1 MNTLPKNTNTL
12 EKEVQIYIFKI
23 NLSIFELYPYT
34 INRWI
39 FIPLLFAVRFMKNL
53 FSLFTKNQSLVY
65 KVFLYL
71 IATFF
76 IIYLLP
82 KGGQFKYNFQKG
94 KPWQYENL
102 YAPFTFTIKK
112 DAESI
117 EKEKEAIRADAIP
130 YFEFDL
136 LMVSQSEA
144 QFVDLLDVTFVDSLS
159 RVSKSS
165 VERIGLTV
173 VNQIYKSGVID
184 GIYPYASDKLVYLKK
199 GNEIEEVAYSQFIK
213 KEQLQEKIVELVS
226 EITAGDTK
234 ILLEKILPRA
244 VNPNITLNTKLTD
257 AFVETQI
264 KEINPNRGII
274 EKGGR
279 IIAKGEVVEG
289 DKFQILNSLKAE
301 YQSQVWSK
309 SNYYWLLIGYSLLVS
324 LVFLM
329 LFLFLK
335 KYRLDIFHNNTKV
348 TFIFFNIF
356 LMVFLTT
363 MVVKLDAKYVYVVPL
378 CILPLILKAFFDPRV
393 GLFVHV
399 LTILLLGFVV
409 PNSFEYMFLQ
419 IIAGIVTILTV
430 SELYKRANLFISV
443 GQITLIYIIGYF
455 AFYLIQEGNISAME
469 WETFGYFVLCG
480 LATLFA
486 HPLIY
491 FYEKIFGLVSDV
503 SLLELSDTN
512 SKLLKELSNKAPG
525 TFHHSL
531 NVANLAEAAANEI
544 GANAMLVRV
553 GALYHDVGKMINP
566 TYFTENQV
574 NSVNSHHELDPK
586 ESARIIIDHVIK
598 GIEIARKNNL
608 PDRVIDFIRTHH
620 GTSVVYYFYKMEKE
634 LKGEAN
640 REEFEYPG
648 PIPFSKETAI
658 LMMADSVEA
667 ASKSLKEPTASKLD
681 NFVEKIIDGQMDQG
695 QFLNSDITFKE
706 IQMIKKVLKRKL
718 NNIFHLRV
726 EYPE

>member
-1 MNTLPKNTNTL
+1 
-12 EKEVQIYIFKI
+12 
-23 NLSIFELYPYT
+23 
-34 INRWI
+34 
-39 FIPLLFAVRFMKNL
+39 MKNL
-53 FSLFTKNQSLVY
+53 FSFFAKNQSLIY
-65 KVFLYL
+65 KVFLF
-71 IATFF
+71 IFATLLVIYFF
-76 IIYLLP
+76 P

-102 YAPFTFTIKK
+102 YAPFSFTIKK
-112 DAESI
+112 HEDTLI
-117 EKEKEAIRADAIP
+117 KERKEIRANAIP
-130 YFEFDL
+130 YFEYN
-136 LMVSQSEA
+136 S
-144 QFVDLLDVTFVDSLS
+144 DVKNQVVKSFKNNLNLQYIDSLYNT
-159 RVSKSS
+159 SKRS
-165 VERIGLTV
+165 VERLGEAFLT
-173 VNQIYKSGVID
+173 NAYKNGVTDEIHGYD
-184 GIYPYASDKLVYLKK
+184 GDKLIYLKK
-199 GNEIEEVAYSQFIK
+199 GNEIEERTYSQIFK
-213 KEQLQEKIVELVS
+213 KDNLNKKVRDLVEKNNVEDVQ
-226 EITAGDTK
+226 A
-234 ILLEKILPRA
+234 LLYNALKTEFR
-244 VNPNITLNTKLTD
+244 PNVKLNSKLT
-257 AFVETQI
+257 ETAI
-264 KEINPNRGII
+264 NAEINALNPNRGVI

-301 YQSQVWSK
+301 FDSQIWSK
-309 SNYYWLLIGYSLLVS
+309 NNYMWLLVGYAMLVM

-335 KYRLDIFHNNTKV
+335 NYRPYIYNNNTKV

-363 MVVKLDAKYVYVVPL
+363 LVVKVHADYVYVVPI
-378 CILPLILKAFFDPRV
+378 CILPLILKAFFDARV

-399 LTILLLGFVV
+399 LTVLLLGFIV

-419 IIAGIVTILTV
+419 FIAGIVTVLTV

-443 GQITLIYIIGYF
+443 GQITLIYILGYF
-455 AFYLIQEGNISAME
+455 AFYVIQEGNLQTME
-469 WETFGYFVLCG
+469 WQNFQYFILCG

-531 NVANLAEAAANEI
+531 NVANLAETSANEI
-544 GANAMLVRV
+544 GANSMLVRV
-553 GALYHDVGKMINP
+553 GALYHDVGKMLNP
-566 TYFTENQV
+566 TMFTENQA
-574 NSVNSHHELDPK
+574 NSINSHNELDPK
-586 ESARIIIDHVIK
+586 ESAKIIINHVIK

-620 GTSVVYYFYKMEKE
+620 GTSLVYYFYSKEKE
-634 LKGEAN
+634 QHGEAN
-640 REEFEYPG
+640 KEDFMYPG

-667 ASKSLKEPTASKLD
+667 ASKSLKEPSSTIID
-681 NFVEKIIDGQMDQG
+681 EFVEKIVNNQMAQG
-695 QFLNSDITFKE
+695 QFLNADITFKE
-706 IQMIKKVLKRKL
+706 IEMIKKVLKKKL
-718 NNIFHLRV
+718 NNIYHLRV

>member
-1 MNTLPKNTNTL
+1 
-12 EKEVQIYIFKI
+12 
-23 NLSIFELYPYT
+23 
-34 INRWI
+34 
-39 FIPLLFAVRFMKNL
+39 MKDL
-53 FSLFTKNQSLVY
+53 FSLFAKNQSLIY
-65 KVFLYL
+65 KIFLFVA
-71 IATFF
+71 ATLLV
-76 IIYLLP
+76 IYFLP

-102 YAPFTFTIKK
+102 YAPFSFSIKK
-112 DAESI
+112 SEETI
-117 EKEKEAIRADAIP
+117 EEEQRKIRQNSIP
-130 YFEFDL
+130 YFDY
-136 LMVSQSEA
+136 VSETPDKVLNGFRKSLEA
-144 QFVDLLDVTFVDSLS
+144 NYVDSLYS
-159 RVSKSS
+159 TSQQT
-165 VERIGLTV
+165 VERLGENIIKE
-173 VNQIYKSGVID
+173 IYENGFTDEIHTFD
-184 GIYPYASDKLVYLKK
+184 NDKLIYLKR
-199 GNEIEEVAYSQFIK
+199 GNEIEERNYSQVFKKENLNNKVREVIK
-213 KEQLQEKIVELVS
+213 KNQS
-226 EITAGDTK
+226 EDIQA
-234 ILLEKILPRA
+234 LLYDLLDKSILPN
-244 VNPNITLNTKLTD
+244 VSLNTKLT
-257 AFVETQI
+257 ETAI
-264 KEINPNRGII
+264 NAELKALNPNRGVI

-289 DKFQILNSLKAE
+289 DKFQILESLKAE
-301 YQSQVWSK
+301 YQSQIWSK
-309 SNYYWLLIGYSLLVS
+309 NNYLWLLVGYSLLVS

-335 KYRLDIFHNNTKV
+335 KYRPDIYHNNTKV

-363 MVVKLDAKYVYVVPL
+363 LVLRIHSDYVYMVPI

-399 LTILLLGFVV
+399 LTILLLGFIV

-419 IIAGIVTILTV
+419 FIAGIVTILTV

-443 GQITLIYIIGYF
+443 GQITLVYIIGYF
-455 AFYLIQEGNISAME
+455 AFFVIQEGNIQTMGFE
-469 WETFGYFVLCG
+469 NFGYFILCG

-544 GANAMLVRV
+544 GANSMLVRV
-553 GALYHDVGKMINP
+553 GALYHDIGKMPNP
-566 TYFTENQV
+566 TMFTENQA
-574 NSVNSHHELDPK
+574 NSINTHHELDPK
-586 ESARIIIDHVIK
+586 ESARIIIGHVIK
-598 GIEIARKNNL
+598 GIEIARKHNL
-608 PDRVIDFIRTHH
+608 PDRIIDFIRTHH
-620 GTSVVYYFYKMEKE
+620 GTTLVYYFYKRERELHDTANKE
-634 LKGEAN
+634 DFL
-640 REEFEYPG
+640 YPG

-667 ASKSLKEPTASKLD
+667 ASKSLKEPSSTIIDS
-681 NFVEKIIDGQMDQG
+681 FVEKIIDNQMDQG
-695 QFLNSDITFKE
+695 QFLNADITFKE
-706 IQMIKKVLKRKL
+706 IQLIKKVLKKKL

>member
-1 MNTLPKNTNTL
+1 
-12 EKEVQIYIFKI
+12 
-23 NLSIFELYPYT
+23 
-34 INRWI
+34 
-39 FIPLLFAVRFMKNL
+39 MKNL
-53 FSLFTKNQSLVY
+53 FSLFAKNQSLIY
-65 KVFLYL
+65 KVFLFIVSTL
-71 IATFF
+71 L

-102 YAPFTFTIKK
+102 YAPFSFTIKK
-112 DAESI
+112 SE
-117 EKEKEAIRADAIP
+117 ETLKRERKEIRANAIP
-130 YFEFDL
+130 YFEYN
-136 LMVSQSEA
+136 SEVA
-144 QFVDLLDVTFVDSLS
+144 ANVIENFNNELETKYVDSIYQTPE
-159 RVSKSS
+159 KK
-165 VERIGLTV
+165 VERLADIFISE
-173 VNQIYKSGVID
+173 IYKNGVTDEIHSYED
-184 GIYPYASDKLVYLKK
+184 DRLIYLKK
-199 GNEIEEVAYSQFIK
+199 GNEIEERNYSQLFK
-213 KEQLQEKIVELVS
+213 KENLNKKVRELVEKNNIEDVQALLYNLFS
-226 EITAGDTK
+226 EVFD
-234 ILLEKILPRA
+234 
-244 VNPNITLNTKLTD
+244 PNVKLNSKLTEAAID
-257 AFVETQI
+257 AEI
-264 KEINPNRGII
+264 KALNPNRGII

-289 DKFQILNSLKAE
+289 DKFQILESLKAE
-301 YQSQVWSK
+301 FQSQIWSK
-309 SNYYWLLIGYSLLVS
+309 NNYLWLLVGYSMLVS

-335 KYRLDIFHNNTKV
+335 NYRPSIYHNNTKV

-363 MVVKLDAKYVYVVPL
+363 FVLKIHADYVYVVPI

-399 LTILLLGFVV
+399 LTILLLGFIV

-419 IIAGIVTILTV
+419 FIAGIVTILTV

-443 GQITLIYIIGYF
+443 GQITLIYILGYF
-455 AFYLIQEGNISAME
+455 AFFVIQEGNIQTLQ
-469 WETFGYFVLCG
+469 WENFGYFILCG

-531 NVANLAEAAANEI
+531 NVANLAEASANEI
-544 GANAMLVRV
+544 GANSMLVRV
-553 GALYHDVGKMINP
+553 GALYHDIGKMLNP
-566 TYFTENQV
+566 TMFTENQA
-574 NSVNSHHELDPK
+574 NSINSHNELDPK
-586 ESARIIIDHVIK
+586 ESAKIIIDHVIK

-620 GTSVVYYFYKMEKE
+620 GTSLVYYFYKNERDQQGVANKE
-634 LKGEAN
+634 D
-640 REEFEYPG
+640 FTYPG

-667 ASKSLKEPTASKLD
+667 ASKSLKEPSSTIID
-681 NFVEKIIDGQMDQG
+681 GFVEKIINNQMAQG
-695 QFLNSDITFKE
+695 QFLNANITFKE
-706 IQMIKKVLKRKL
+706 IEIIKKVLKKKL
-718 NNIFHLRV
+718 NNIYHLRV

>member
-1 MNTLPKNTNTL
+1 
-12 EKEVQIYIFKI
+12 
-23 NLSIFELYPYT
+23 
-34 INRWI
+34 
-39 FIPLLFAVRFMKNL
+39 MKNL
-53 FSLFTKNQSLVY
+53 FSFFAKNQSLIY
-65 KVFLYL
+65 KVFL
-71 IATFF
+71 F
-76 IIYLLP
+76 IVSTLLLIYLLP

-102 YAPFTFTIKK
+102 YAPFSFSIKK
-112 DAESI
+112 SDETLK
-117 EKEKEAIRADAIP
+117 KEQQEIRDNSIP
-130 YFEFDL
+130 YFDFDT
-136 LMVSQSEA
+136 ETIN
-144 QFVDLLDVTFVDSLS
+144 DVEENFHDNLEIQYVDSLYNTS
-159 RVSKSS
+159 KRTLEKLGDRIIKEIYENGVSD
-165 VERIGLTV
+165 EIL
-173 VNQIYKSGVID
+173 
-184 GIYPYASDKLVYLKK
+184 PYNDDKLIYLKR
-199 GNEIEEVAYSQFIK
+199 GNEIEERNYSQLFK
-213 KEQLQEKIVELVS
+213 KENLDKKVREVVEKNKAEDIQP
-226 EITAGDTK
+226 
-234 ILLEKILPRA
+234 LLYSLLNESLI
-244 VNPNITLNTKLTD
+244 PNVKLNNKLTQASID
-257 AFVETQI
+257 AEL
-264 KEINPNRGII
+264 KALNPNRGVI

-289 DKFQILNSLKAE
+289 DKYQILESLKAE
-301 YQSQVWSK
+301 YQSQIWSK
-309 SNYYWLLIGYSLLVS
+309 NNYLWLLVGYSLLVS

-335 KYRLDIFHNNTKV
+335 KYRPEIYHNNTKV

-363 MVVKLDAKYVYVVPL
+363 LIVKVHSDYVYVIPI

-399 LTILLLGFVV
+399 LTVLLLGFIV

-419 IIAGIVTILTV
+419 FIAGIVTILTV

-443 GQITLIYIIGYF
+443 GQITLVYIIGFF
-455 AFYLIQEGNISAME
+455 AFYVIQEGNIQTMPIE
-469 WETFGYFVLCG
+469 NFGYFILCG

-491 FYEKIFGLVSDV
+491 FYEKLFGLVSDV

-531 NVANLAEAAANEI
+531 NVANLAEASANEI
-544 GANAMLVRV
+544 GANSMLVRV
-553 GALYHDVGKMINP
+553 GALYHDIGKMLNP
-566 TYFTENQV
+566 TMFTENQV
-574 NSVNSHHELDPK
+574 NSVNSHTEMDPK

-620 GTSVVYYFYKMEKE
+620 GTTLVYYFYAKE
-634 LKGEAN
+634 
-640 REEFEYPG
+640 RELQGKAKKEDFVYPG

-667 ASKSLKEPTASKLD
+667 ASKSLKEPSSTIVDEL
-681 NFVEKIIDGQMDQG
+681 VEKIVNNQMDQG

-706 IQMIKKVLKRKL
+706 IQLIKRVLKKKL

>member
-1 MNTLPKNTNTL
+1 
-12 EKEVQIYIFKI
+12 
-23 NLSIFELYPYT
+23 
-34 INRWI
+34 
-39 FIPLLFAVRFMKNL
+39 MKNI
-53 FSLFTKNQSLVY
+53 FASFTKNQSLIY
-65 KVFLYL
+65 KVLLFVISTFL
-71 IATFF
+71 

-102 YAPFTFTIKK
+102 YAPFSFTIKK
-112 DAESI
+112 DAEAL
-117 EKEKEAIRADAIP
+117 EKEKEAIIADAIP
-130 YFEFDL
+130 YFDFDQSTVEESRSNFLKL
-136 LMVSQSEA
+136 LEE
-144 QFVDLLDVTFVDSLS
+144 TFVDSLYTTS
-159 RVSKSS
+159 EEAVR
-165 VERIGLTV
+165 EMGLAVTDALYT
-173 VNQIYKSGVID
+173 NGIID
-184 GIYPYASDKLVYLKK
+184 EVHSYSIEKMVYLKK
-199 GNEIEEVAYSQFIK
+199 GNEIEEIAYSQLLK
-213 KEQLQEKIVELVS
+213 KENLDEELNDQLSIIETYEVR
-226 EITAGDTK
+226 
-234 ILLEKILPRA
+234 ILLEKLLTRTL
-244 VNPNITLNTKLTD
+244 NPNLVLNTKLTEG
-257 AFVETQI
+257 AVES
-264 KEINPNRGII
+264 KVEAINPNRGII

-289 DKFQILNSLKAE
+289 DKFQILNSLKSE

-309 SNYYWLLIGYSLLVS
+309 SNFYWLLIGYSLLVS
-324 LVFLM
+324 LAFLM

-335 KYRLDIFHNNTKV
+335 KYRTEIFSNNTKV

-378 CILPLILKAFFDPRV
+378 CILPLILKAFFDPRL

-455 AFYLIQEGNISAME
+455 AFYLIQEGNIQTIE
-469 WETFGYFVLCG
+469 WETFGYFILCG

-512 SKLLKELSNKAPG
+512 TKLLKELSNKAPG

-553 GALYHDVGKMINP
+553 GALYHDVGKMVNP
-566 TYFTENQV
+566 TYFTENQA
-574 NSVNSHHELDPK
+574 NSINTHFELDPK
-586 ESARIIIDHVIK
+586 ESASIIINHVIK
-598 GIEIARKNNL
+598 GIEIARKHNL

-620 GTSVVYYFYKMEKE
+620 GTSLVYYFYKMEKDAR
-634 LKGEAN
+634 GEAN
-640 REEFEYPG
+640 EQDFRYPG

-658 LMMADSVEA
+658 LMMSDSVEA
-667 ASKSLKEPTASKLD
+667 ASKSLKDPTSTKIDA
-681 NFVEKIIDGQMDQG
+681 FVEKIIDSQMEHG
-695 QFLNSDITFKE
+695 QFLNSNITFKE
-706 IQMIKKVLKRKL
+706 IRVIKKVLKKKL
-718 NNIFHLRV
+718 NNIYHLRV